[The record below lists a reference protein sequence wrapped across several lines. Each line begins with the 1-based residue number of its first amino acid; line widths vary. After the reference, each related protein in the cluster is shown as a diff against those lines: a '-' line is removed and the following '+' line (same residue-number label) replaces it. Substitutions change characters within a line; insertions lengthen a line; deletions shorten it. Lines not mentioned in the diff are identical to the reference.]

1 MKSHMNWTILLLS
14 TLLIQAN
21 GQEPP
26 NENGKTNVN
35 PASVKPQPRQNVD
48 SEQTPTGTPVIPM
61 ATIKFKTATTQQPTI
76 PTPAGSYGES
86 NTGQALASLVFI
98 AVVVSICVVGCIAFI
113 GGAYCWY
120 KHAGLSPAARRVF
133 YRTSDSSVLIHNEY
147 RPMGETSEPNSHVTP
162 NNNMSRLA
170 EKTDYPAY
178 GVTGPNP
185 LRQSYNK
192 GPPIDGNLNRS
203 AEVYHYQQQKQKLKA
218 ISSASSETSGRSRQS
233 TSDTLNDPITS
244 SDGHDNDEENS
255 DGEYTVYECPG
266 LASTTDEPMEIHNPL
281 FADSESSSL
290 PITNPNTS
298 GGISVSEI

>member
-120 KHAGLSPAARRVF
+120 K
-133 YRTSDSSVLIHNEY
+133 
-147 RPMGETSEPNSHVTP
+147 